1 MARTGRLV
9 RLEAHSRKGEP
20 RKGKPVDGALDQIET
35 LHSAVLRAIPDLMFV
50 IHKNG
55 TYLDYHASNP
65 KMLFLPPSAFIGKT
79 IRQVMPPSLAD
90 VFADAITS
98 ALGSRH
104 PVKVEYELPLGSNR
118 RLYEARLTSCG
129 SDRVVAIVR
138 DLTEIENAHAQSRN
152 LAGRLI
158 ASQEMERM
166 RIARELHDDLGQ
178 KVALLNIEIDRLVEI
193 GNDRGD
199 LADSHRRLSAQVAGL
214 ARDLNQIAH
223 QLHPSKVHALRLD
236 SSIRSVCTEFSK
248 RHALNA
254 IFVQGALPK
263 SVDPNVSLCLYRI
276 TQEALHNV
284 IRHSRAHHVSVKL
297 ASTRDSLSLR
307 IVDDGVGFDAM
318 SSQAEGLGLVSMR
331 ERVSLVGGTLHIWS
345 KPERGTRIEA
355 AVPLRQGARR

>member
-1 MARTGRLV
+1 V
-9 RLEAHSRKGEP
+9 EPHSRKSEA
-20 RKGKPVDGALDQIET
+20 RNGKPVHGALDQIET

-65 KMLFLPPSAFIGKT
+65 KLLFAPPSAFIGKT

-90 VFADAITS
+90 MFADAIAS

-104 PVKVEYELPLGSNR
+104 PVKVEYELPLGGNR

-138 DLTEIENAHAQSRN
+138 DLTEIEKAHAHSRN

-193 GNDRGD
+193 GNDRRE
-199 LADSHRRLSAQVAGL
+199 LADSHKRLSDQVAGL
-214 ARDLNQIAH
+214 SRDLNQIAH

-236 SSIRSVCTEFSK
+236 SSIRSICAEFSK
-248 RHALNA
+248 RHAINA
-254 IFVQGALPK
+254 TFVHGPLPK

-284 IRHSRAHHVSVKL
+284 VRHSRARHVSVQLGSKQ
-297 ASTRDSLSLR
+297 DSLSLR
-307 IVDDGVGFDAM
+307 IVDDGVGFDTM
-318 SSQAEGLGLVSMR
+318 SSEAEGLGLVSMR
-331 ERVSLVGGTLHIWS
+331 ERIGLVGGTLHIWS
-345 KPERGTRIEA
+345 KPQRGTRIEA